1 MEIGSALLPVGT
13 DADKF
18 SEGQSVKLVFRPEDV
33 SLSRPEDLSTTNN
46 CLGNGV
52 VQEVSFAGAHERL
65 IIRLDLTETGTC
77 EPSETPFYL
86 TTETPESQSTRPII
100 ATRLKPEANAVRLRV
115 GDRVVIGLTS
125 FTVLPDNAAPPER
138 ASSATEISR

>member
-1 MEIGSALLPVGT
+1 VEIGSALLPVGA
-13 DADKF
+13 DAGKF

-33 SLSRPEDLSTTNN
+33 SLSRPGDLPASNN

-52 VQEVSFAGAHERL
+52 VQEVKFAGAHERL
-65 IIRLDLTETGTC
+65 SLRLDLTETGAC

-86 TTETPESQSTRPII
+86 TTETPESQSTKPII
-100 ATRLKPEANAVRLRV
+100 ATRLKPESNAVRLRV

-125 FTVLPDNAAPPER
+125 FTILPDNAATSQR
-138 ASSATEISR
+138 ASSPTEISR